1 MIRLIRWLLTS
12 SIRYSYRFV
21 RAILRLP
28 LPLPLLP
35 IPPRV
40 RNQIAS
46 ALVIALWFFLL
57 LIPVAVSDSPWWA
70 DWLVIGAAA
79 LIIVGVVRME
89 GRRPIARRPARAR

>member
-28 LPLPLLP
+28 LLLLP

-40 RNQIAS
+40 CNQVAGALAIAF
-46 ALVIALWFFLL
+46 WFFLL
-57 LIPVAVSDSPWWA
+57 LVPVAVSDSPWWA
-70 DWLVIGAAA
+70 EWLVIGAAA
-79 LIIVGVVRME
+79 LVIVGVVRME
-89 GRRPIARRPARAR
+89 GRRPIVRRPARVR